1 MLGKP
6 RQINRNLK
14 NNNVKKQSQKN
25 EKTIANK
32 LGGITTP
39 GSGAFTGHKGDIKL
53 DKFLLEL
60 KETNNLSISILADHL
75 MKIRKEAIES
85 GKEGCMIYR
94 FNSVKELPKDWI
106 LIPMELFKEIIGE

>member
-1 MLGKP
+1 
-6 RQINRNLK
+6 
-14 NNNVKKQSQKN
+14 
-25 EKTIANK
+25 
-32 LGGITTP
+32 
-39 GSGAFTGHKGDIKL
+39 
-53 DKFLLEL
+53 
-60 KETNNLSISILADHL
+60 